1 MESPAIDFRQRFYD
15 IRHAVS
21 FQHTF
26 AARFAWH
33 DLFDHILRDHTIVP
47 HGIRLQLIDFV
58 VFAPLAQ
65 RGLQLVSHKSHI
77 HTHHQNAQSTEPE
90 TGPVLR
96 ESSKSKEKGEKKR
109 GIS

>member
-1 MESPAIDFRQRFYD
+1 MESPAVDFGQRFYD
-15 IRHAVS
+15 FGHAVS

-26 AARFAWH
+26 TARLAWH

-47 HGIRLQLIDFV
+47 HGIRLQLVDFV
-58 VFAPLAQ
+58 VFAPLTQ
-65 RGLQLVSHKSHI
+65 RGLQLVSHKTHI